1 MQRPNCQPVQ
11 QHKNQSAIAVCT
23 ILLVLWLPGCAS
35 TDKPKGEATAAVDTM
50 QGKTSTAVGDAVRTP
65 FSDLNLVRKEIPEV
79 LRAAHKGPYD
89 IPKDP
94 SCDGIAKEV
103 SALDAVLG
111 ADLDT
116 PSGENNPSLIE
127 RGADALGDSAGGAI
141 RGAVE
146 GLIPYRS
153 WIRRL
158 SGADRYSREVVA
170 AIAAGTVRRAYLKG
184 IGQAQ
189 GCREPAAP
197 KPPA

>member
-1 MQRPNCQPVQ
+1 MRRWLSNRTGR
-11 QHKNQSAIAVCT
+11 AGLMMA
-23 ILLVLWLPGCAS
+23 LVAGLAGCA
-35 TDKPKGEATAAVDTM
+35 TAGDPAGKVQDKTETAFR
-50 QGKTSTAVGDAVRTP
+50 DAARTP
-65 FSDLNLVRKEIPEV
+65 FSDLNLVRKDIPEI
-79 LRAAHKGPYD
+79 LRTAHKEPYA

-103 SALDAVLG
+103 TALDVALG

-116 PSGENNPSLIE
+116 PSSENNPSLIE
-127 RGADALGDSAGGAI
+127 RGAEALGDSAGGAI

-158 SGADRYSREVVA
+158 SGADRYSREVFA

-197 KPPA
+197 KPAP

>member
-1 MQRPNCQPVQ
+1 MNDIGKRVGIVLCFALIAGCTTTGESKKEAAVAAG
-11 QHKNQSAIAVCT
+11 KVEDKTRSAM
-23 ILLVLWLPGCAS
+23 
-35 TDKPKGEATAAVDTM
+35 GEAA
-50 QGKTSTAVGDAVRTP
+50 RTP

-79 LRAAHKGPYD
+79 LKTAHQEPYA
-89 IPKDP
+89 IPRDP
-94 SCDGIAKEV
+94 SCEGIAKEV
-103 SALDAVLG
+103 EALDAVLG

-116 PSGENNPSLIE
+116 PATGNNPSLIE

-158 SGADRYSREVVA
+158 SGAERYSREVVA

-197 KPPA
+197 KPAA

>member
-1 MQRPNCQPVQ
+1 MNRGQVQ
-11 QHKNQSAIAVCT
+11 ARAV
-23 ILLVLWLPGCAS
+23 LAVLVVSGLVGCAS
-35 TDKPKGEATAAVDTM
+35 TDKSKSEAAAAAEKV
-50 QGKTSTAVGDAVRTP
+50 QGKASSAVGDAARTP
-65 FSDLNLVRKEIPEV
+65 FSDLNLVRKEIPEI
-79 LRAAHKGPYD
+79 LRTAHKEPYA

-94 SCDGIAKEV
+94 TCDGIAKEV
-103 SALDAVLG
+103 GALDGVLG

-116 PSGENNPSLIE
+116 PASENNPSLIE

-158 SGADRYSREVVA
+158 SGAERYSREVVA
-170 AIAAGTVRRAYLKG
+170 AVAAGTVRRAYLKG

-197 KPPA
+197 KPAA

>member
-1 MQRPNCQPVQ
+1 MRS
-11 QHKNQSAIAVCT
+11 QSARALAAGYSVS
-23 ILLVLWLPGCAS
+23 LMVVMALAGCAS
-35 TDKPKGEATAAVDTM
+35 TDKSKQETATAVETV
-50 QGKTSTAVGDAVRTP
+50 QGKTSSAMGDAVRTP
-65 FSDLNLVRKEIPEV
+65 FSDLNLVRKDIPEV
-79 LRAAHKGPYD
+79 LRVAHKEPYA

-94 SCDGIAKEV
+94 SCEGIAKEV
-103 SALDAVLG
+103 TTLDGALG

-116 PSGENNPSLIE
+116 PAGENNPSLIE

>member
-1 MQRPNCQPVQ
+1 MKRQRGRWRVAG
-11 QHKNQSAIAVCT
+11 S
-23 ILLVLWLPGCAS
+23 VLCGWMAMVLTGCAS
-35 TDKPKGEATAAVDTM
+35 SAKSKDETASAVETV
-50 QGKTSTAVGDAVRTP
+50 QGKTSSAMGDAVRTP
-65 FSDLNLVRKEIPEV
+65 FSDLNLVRKDIPEV
-79 LRAAHKGPYD
+79 LRVAHKEPYA

-94 SCDGIAKEV
+94 SCEGIAKEV
-103 SALDAVLG
+103 TTLDAALG

-116 PSGENNPSLIE
+116 PASENNPSLIE